1 MLKNIFV
8 ISRCHAVTTNNNV
21 LHLAE
26 LGRSHRSSTGCTR
39 VCYVLVGHIRVLPFW
54 RETVTAGNN
63 NLAFSDIFQ

>member
-8 ISRCHAVTTNNNV
+8 SSRCQAVNNNENV

-26 LGRSHRSSTGCTR
+26 LGRSHRSSTGCNR
-39 VCYVLVGHIRVLPFW
+39 VCYDLVGHIRVLPLW

-63 NLAFSDIFQ
+63 NLASSDIFQ